1 MKLLNKTQSGRSMV
15 EMLGVLAIIG
25 VLSVG
30 GIAGYSKAM
39 HKYKMNQ
46 TMDIVSKVLMNII
59 ELSSRTSDEDRFSRS
74 DAAKAGVFDGL
85 SCNSYGTCTLPIG
98 YKINA
103 ASGLLEISMDKSS
116 QSTRINFCT
125 DFLSQHWES
134 VIPTSSYNYELLIG
148 VGDYKYNYSYVYSY
162 DKRNDDDSITN
173 YNLDDIQEACNTA
186 CARKDYDCT
195 IIIDWS

>member
-46 TMDIVSKVLMNII
+46 TIDIVSKVLMNII
-59 ELSSRTSDEDRFSRS
+59 ELSSKISDEDGFSRS

-85 SCNSYGTCTLPIG
+85 SCSSSGTCTLPIG
-98 YKINA
+98 HKVA
-103 ASGLLEISMDKSS
+103 AAHDLLEISMDKSS

-125 DFLSQHWES
+125 DFLSQHWEN
-134 VIPTSSYNYELLIG
+134 VIPSSSYNHRLSIG
-148 VGDYKYNYSYVYSY
+148 VGDYKYNYSYVYNSEEEL
-162 DKRNDDDSITN
+162 TN

-186 CARKDYDCT
+186 CARKDYGCT
-195 IIIDWS
+195 ITISWS